1 MAIVGREE
9 GGALRPSARKG
20 LDDPSDF
27 YYLKDNAEDV
37 LIDEE
42 GCADDATNDFVICS
56 VCGAISTEADT
67 KFKPLCEHSES
78 NYRKLR
84 KIEQHKNHVARC
96 PACGF
101 GSFRRF
107 YLGSEAATAVLGTEL
122 FEQLPNEE
130 VTITSALK
138 ENQNFGRRS
147 IFAGTAQP
155 QQIRKKLMRQFLC
168 FSDSRSEAAFFASYM
183 ERSYDEF
190 LRRRGIWHIAEKYR
204 NSGIEKVSVFQF
216 VDELSRYFEN
226 NRSFAE
232 WDAGENQDVGKLS
245 AASRSN
251 AWVAILN
258 EMFNARRGT
267 SLVSMGVLSFCI
279 QAKRSG
285 SYGVSGRPV

>member
-1 MAIVGREE
+1 MLG
-9 GGALRPSARKG
+9 LRG
-20 LDDPSDF
+20 
-27 YYLKDNAEDV
+27 YLYGSRQQNLSHYD
-37 LIDEE
+37 
-42 GCADDATNDFVICS
+42 
-56 VCGAISTEADT
+56 
-67 KFKPLCEHSES
+67 EHSRL

-130 VTITSALK
+130 VTIASALK
-138 ENQNFGRRS
+138 ENQNSGRRS

-204 NSGIEKVSVFQF
+204 NSGIVKVSVFQF
-216 VDELSRYFEN
+216 VDELSRYFETTDLLPSGMLAKIKMWVSYLL
-226 NRSFAE
+226 R
-232 WDAGENQDVGKLS
+232 
-245 AASRSN
+245 AA
-251 AWVAILN
+251 V
-258 EMFNARRGT
+258 MRGWR
-267 SLVSMGVLSFCI
+267 F
-279 QAKRSG
+279 
-285 SYGVSGRPV
+285 

>member
-1 MAIVGREE
+1 M
-9 GGALRPSARKG
+9 
-20 LDDPSDF
+20 
-27 YYLKDNAEDV
+27 
-37 LIDEE
+37 
-42 GCADDATNDFVICS
+42 
-56 VCGAISTEADT
+56 
-67 KFKPLCEHSES
+67 
-78 NYRKLR
+78 
-84 KIEQHKNHVARC
+84 
-96 PACGF
+96 
-101 GSFRRF
+101 
-107 YLGSEAATAVLGTEL
+107 GTEL

-130 VTITSALK
+130 VTIASALK
-138 ENQNFGRRS
+138 ENQNSGRRS

-204 NSGIEKVSVFQF
+204 NSGIVKVSVFQF

-251 AWVAILN
+251 AWVAIS
-258 EMFNARRGT
+258 E
-267 SLVSMGVLSFCI
+267 
-279 QAKRSG
+279 
-285 SYGVSGRPV
+285 

>member
-1 MAIVGREE
+1 
-9 GGALRPSARKG
+9 
-20 LDDPSDF
+20 
-27 YYLKDNAEDV
+27 
-37 LIDEE
+37 
-42 GCADDATNDFVICS
+42 
-56 VCGAISTEADT
+56 
-67 KFKPLCEHSES
+67 
-78 NYRKLR
+78 
-84 KIEQHKNHVARC
+84 
-96 PACGF
+96 
-101 GSFRRF
+101 
-107 YLGSEAATAVLGTEL
+107 
-122 FEQLPNEE
+122 
-130 VTITSALK
+130 
-138 ENQNFGRRS
+138 
-147 IFAGTAQP
+147 
-155 QQIRKKLMRQFLC
+155 MRQFLC

-267 SLVSMGVLSFCI
+267 SLVSMGVLSFAYRRNAQVATAFQGDPYNLSPQDAI
-279 QAKRSG
+279 ALLELLTQDAVFSGAIDAGKEYTLTAAEREYIFFTPSAKKLVLLRTGDSAKQSWISG
-285 SYGVSGRPV
+285 WRGRKRPNGNYYPNSRLVRLTRALGISDDEADAILEDY